1 MDPFEQ
7 KEILK
12 TFSII
17 VDTREQD
24 TSRAKKR
31 YKAMDTDY
39 VRAVLDYG
47 DYTYNLTLP
56 DGPLNDVSKRITAK
70 CVIERKQN
78 LDELA
83 MCFTRSRDR
92 FRREFERAAEAGA
105 KVYLLIENAS
115 IDILMAGQYRSRF
128 NPKAFLASL
137 TAYSVRYG
145 MIPLFCDMVN
155 SGRLIREVLYRDA
168 KERLERGEFDG
179 KMD

>member
-1 MDPFEQ
+1 
-7 KEILK
+7 
-12 TFSII
+12 
-17 VDTREQD
+17 
-24 TSRAKKR
+24 
-31 YKAMDTDY
+31 
-39 VRAVLDYG
+39 VLDYG

-56 DGPLNDVSKRITAK
+56 GGELHDVSNRIK
-70 CVIERKQN
+70 GRCVIERKQN

-83 MCFTRSRDR
+83 MCVTRSRDR

-137 TAYSVRYG
+137 TAYSVRYD

-168 KERLERGEFDG
+168 KERLERGEFNNVG
-179 KMD
+179 L